1 VCLDKSVDS
10 IVAFVATL
18 LAGKCYCPVD
28 TRSPDARMAR
38 LLDNLDPVAVVTSEG
53 SRARFEQLGQ
63 GGHIIV
69 PAADQDAGLDRF
81 EALVNECLQRNIDTD
96 PAYIIYTS
104 GSTGAPKGVTIA
116 HRSII
121 DYIDWAVDAFAV
133 TNADRIGNQAPFHF
147 DNSTLDI
154 YLCFAT
160 GATLLIIPEAHFTY
174 PAKLI
179 QLLAEQR
186 VTFLFW
192 VPSVIVNVA
201 NLDLLAHEPLPAL
214 RAVLFAGEAMAAKQL
229 GYWMTRLPGRLFA
242 NLYGPTEIT
251 VDCTFCIVGPEDIA
265 DGQVPIGKACRNT
278 AVLILT
284 DADRPAAE
292 MEQGELCVRGSSLAL
307 GYWRDDGKTAQFF
320 VQNPLHSDY
329 RDLIY
334 RTGDL
339 VYRRADGNII
349 FVGRKDNQIKHLGY
363 RIELGE
369 IEAAAEPLA
378 GVGRC
383 AAIYD
388 KVKQEI
394 ILFVEPAGTC
404 EEASLRAQLATALPK
419 YMVPRRLH
427 MMRQLPL
434 NANGKIDRL
443 ALSSRADEKDM

>member
-81 EALVNECLQRNIDTD
+81 EALIDECRQRNIDTD

-160 GATLLIIPEAHFTY
+160 GATLLIIPKPISPT
-174 PAKLI
+174 
-179 QLLAEQR
+179 QR
-186 VTFLFW
+186 SSSNFWPSSGSPSCSGFL
-192 VPSVIVNVA
+192 
-201 NLDLLAHEPLPAL
+201 
-214 RAVLFAGEAMAAKQL
+214 R
-229 GYWMTRLPGRLFA
+229 
-242 NLYGPTEIT
+242 
-251 VDCTFCIVGPEDIA
+251 
-265 DGQVPIGKACRNT
+265 
-278 AVLILT
+278 
-284 DADRPAAE
+284 
-292 MEQGELCVRGSSLAL
+292 
-307 GYWRDDGKTAQFF
+307 
-320 VQNPLHSDY
+320 
-329 RDLIY
+329 
-334 RTGDL
+334 
-339 VYRRADGNII
+339 
-349 FVGRKDNQIKHLGY
+349 
-363 RIELGE
+363 
-369 IEAAAEPLA
+369 
-378 GVGRC
+378 
-383 AAIYD
+383 
-388 KVKQEI
+388 
-394 ILFVEPAGTC
+394 
-404 EEASLRAQLATALPK
+404 
-419 YMVPRRLH
+419 
-427 MMRQLPL
+427 
-434 NANGKIDRL
+434 
-443 ALSSRADEKDM
+443 